1 MGSFSVALH
10 TQRLCGLL
18 GTRNP
23 GCPTLLSHNSWSLK
37 SVDDSSKQIINT
49 HGNKTEWSQWWTLCL
64 FIISLLCTSVQFCII
79 KGEASKPV
87 VSCYLL
93 VSSVL
98 LNNILAV
105 HRLDTVQFKDMQTF
119 TVHSLLALDDA
130 ISLTCKLETAFKYTD
145 ESCWLVCSSDHASRV
160 KWNHFLNT
168 DPTWRNRLVIQT
180 ATTPLPFYP
189 RRQHRK
195 FVHLLWP
202 VMSCCFENLTSYK
215 PQKV

>member
-1 MGSFSVALH
+1 MNAL
-10 TQRLCGLL
+10 
-18 GTRNP
+18 P
-23 GCPTLLSHNSWSLK
+23 
-37 SVDDSSKQIINT
+37 
-49 HGNKTEWSQWWTLCL
+49 
-64 FIISLLCTSVQFCII
+64 ISLLCTSVQFCIT
-79 KGEASKPV
+79 KGEASESV

-160 KWNHFLNT
+160 K
-168 DPTWRNRLVIQT
+168 
-180 ATTPLPFYP
+180 
-189 RRQHRK
+189 
-195 FVHLLWP
+195 
-202 VMSCCFENLTSYK
+202 
-215 PQKV
+215 